1 MPIMINIPT
10 MACSGKP
17 ARHRASKDTLATAM
31 LIGARSSIKL
41 AMSAASLWPV
51 MVTNTCSSC
60 VRWSKVG
67 AVRRA
72 IAIPCARNGDW
83 RSCQSSEKW
92 MTAIATNVASAVTGN
107 DCHSMNITAA
117 RPR

>member
-1 MPIMINIPT
+1 MPSRISTPT

-51 MVTNTCSSC
+51 TVTNTCSSC
-60 VRWSKVG
+60 VRWSKAG

-72 IAIPCARNGDW
+72 IAIPCARNGD
-83 RSCQSSEKW
+83 
-92 MTAIATNVASAVTGN
+92 
-107 DCHSMNITAA
+107 
-117 RPR
+117 